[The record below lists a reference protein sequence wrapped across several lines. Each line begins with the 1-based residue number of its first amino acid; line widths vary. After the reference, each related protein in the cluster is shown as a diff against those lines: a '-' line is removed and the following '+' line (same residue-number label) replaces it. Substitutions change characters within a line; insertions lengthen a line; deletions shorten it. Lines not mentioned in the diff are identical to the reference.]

1 VPDHRHPL
9 MINGVPVVEASEE
22 IDVCN
27 AEQLRLVLLE
37 CCSRGHETVVVDM
50 TGTRFCDSSGF
61 SALVA
66 AHKRA
71 LAEGGG
77 LRLVIPAGSRVL
89 RTFTMIGLGRFIPRF
104 GSLEQALVPGPPAA
118 SPPGT

>member
-1 VPDHRHPL
+1 MPDHRHPL
-9 MINGVPVVEASEE
+9 MINSVPVVEAPEE
-22 IDVCN
+22 VDICN

-37 CCSRGHETVVVDM
+37 CCSRGHATVVLDM

-71 LAEGGG
+71 LADNRGR
-77 LRLVIPAGSRVL
+77 RLNQIRKAGVQ
-89 RTFTMIGLGRFIPRF
+89 
-104 GSLEQALVPGPPAA
+104 GSNP
-118 SPPGT
+118 